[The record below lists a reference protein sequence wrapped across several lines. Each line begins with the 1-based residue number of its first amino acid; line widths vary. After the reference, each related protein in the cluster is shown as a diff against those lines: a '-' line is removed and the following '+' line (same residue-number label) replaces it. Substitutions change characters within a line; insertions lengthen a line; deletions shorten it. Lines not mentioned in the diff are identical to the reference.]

1 MQMHKSAARG
11 RAAAA
16 GGAREEGRQPIVLMI
31 ALLSATGADALKLE
45 MKLWW
50 VR

>member
-16 GGAREEGRQPIVLMI
+16 GAREEGRQPIVLMI